1 MKHLITIFLYL
12 YSVFALEI
20 GDVQFPVNAL
30 GHITAHEHTYK
41 RHHAFVYIYYC
52 TIK

>member
-1 MKHLITIFLYL
+1 M
-12 YSVFALEI
+12 FALEI

-41 RHHAFVYIYYC
+41 TSSRALCIF
-52 TIK
+52 TIVRLNETFKLT

>member
-1 MKHLITIFLYL
+1 MKHLITIFMYL
-12 YSVFALEI
+12 YSVIVLEI

-41 RHHAFVYIYYC
+41 RHHALCVYLLLYD
-52 TIK
+52 